1 MQQQR
6 TKIFII
12 FSSLALVL
20 VLAIQVNWIFKTA
33 QIKEE
38 LFNEKANIILAR
50 TTEDLKADPETYN
63 NIKNGGGNHEIHKI
77 DSLFKYYMKF
87 YKFYIDYSFEVIQQ
101 GDSQPIFLSYQ
112 NEIGADQ
119 YFKPTE
125 PACYKNSLEKVANT
139 NGMELK
145 LIFPDKK
152 EFILQEMST
161 MFFASI
167 VLILIVVF
175 LFWHTVLS
183 LFKEKA
189 ISEHTAD
196 FLNNMTHEFKTPI
209 TNISLAGKLII
220 KENANQNEDK
230 VQHYSEIILEENEKL
245 RLQVEQVLT
254 MTAFERGETP
264 MQKNTLDF
272 HSLIIETLRG
282 IQIQIEN
289 KQGQL
294 NLNLEAGKFTINGDK
309 IHLINAIRNLLDNAI
324 KYSNNTPSILIQ
336 TSNIDS
342 NLVISIAD
350 NGIGIDKK
358 YHEKVFNKF
367 FRVPTGDI
375 HNVKGFGLG
384 LAYVKKIIELHDGK
398 ISLSSN
404 LNSGT
409 VFTIQLPYA

>member
-1 MQQQR
+1 MPQRR

-12 FSSLALVL
+12 FSSLALVM
-20 VLAIQVNWIFKTA
+20 VLAIQVKWILNTA

-63 NIKNGGGNHEIHKI
+63 NLKNGGGNHEIHKI

-87 YKFYIDYSFEVIQQ
+87 YKFYMDYSFEVIQQ
-101 GDSQPIFLSYQ
+101 DATQPIFLSYQ
-112 NEIGADQ
+112 NDLGAEK

-145 LIFPDKK
+145 LIFPEKE

-167 VLILIVVF
+167 ALILIVVI

-189 ISEHTAD
+189 ISEHSAD

-220 KENANQNEDK
+220 KENANQNNTK
-230 VQHYSEIILEENEKL
+230 VQHYSDIILEENEKL
-245 RLQVEQVLT
+245 RLQVEQVLS
-254 MTAFERGETP
+254 MTAFERGEMP
-264 MQKNTLDF
+264 MQKNALDF
-272 HSLIIETLRG
+272 HSLIMETLRG

-294 NLNLEAGKFTINGDK
+294 KLNLEAGKFMINGDK

-324 KYSNNTPSILIQ
+324 KYAYDKPNIHIH
-336 TSNIDS
+336 TSNID
-342 NLVISIAD
+342 NYLIISIAD

-358 YHEKVFNKF
+358 YHENVFNKF

-384 LAYVKKIIELHDGK
+384 LAYVKKIVELHDGK
-398 ISLSSN
+398 ISLLSKPN
-404 LNSGT
+404 LGT
-409 VFTIQLPYA
+409 TFTIQLPYE